1 MGAGE
6 AEKLITANEVSQ
18 HSSLNDLWLV
28 VDNVVYDLSHFAPEH
43 PGGAAVL
50 LQHAGR
56 DATRAY
62 AEVHSPSLIKT
73 SLPASSRI
81 GTLDRTTMPQN
92 WSNPPPQT
100 QAPPSQKAASKP
112 PLETLINA
120 HDFELAAQSSFTP
133 KAWAFVSSAAT
144 DCLTK
149 SRNSS
154 AYDSITLRPRVL
166 RDVSA
171 ADLST
176 EMLGH
181 RIKAPI
187 FCAPTSMGRIVHV
200 EGERELGRG
209 CQRMGLP
216 QCVSTSCSYPLGEVM
231 DAVEQEAE
239 VMSKETS
246 ESKSEREVEPVPVF
260 FQLYVDRDRRKS
272 ENLLKMVRERG
283 VKAIFLTIDAPVIGK
298 READERIKSDESM
311 SVPMSGAQAKNDKK
325 GGALGR
331 LMGSFIDAS
340 LTWDDVA
347 WLRKHAPG
355 LPIVL
360 KGIQT
365 SMDAI
370 KAMEVGVEA
379 IYLTNHGG
387 RSLDTAPATILV
399 LLELQ
404 KCCPQI
410 FERMEVYIDG
420 GITRGTDIFK
430 ALCLGARAVGIGR
443 GFLFSLNYGKEGI
456 EHFVDILM
464 DELKTTMQMCG
475 ITSLDQVHPGLL
487 HTGAVDHLVPG
498 SEEHP
503 YAKWRRRLRTSKL

>member
-6 AEKLITANEVSQ
+6 AEKLIAATEVSQ
-18 HSSLNDLWLV
+18 HNSLNDLWLV

-50 LQHAGR
+50 LKHAGR

-62 AEVHSPSLIKT
+62 SEVHSPSLIKT

-81 GTLDRTTMPQN
+81 GTLDHTTMPQERPK
-92 WSNPPPQT
+92 PPPRT
-100 QAPPSQKAASKP
+100 QAPPRKAASKP

-149 SRNSS
+149 TRNSS
-154 AYDSITLRPRVL
+154 VYDSITLRPRVL
-166 RDVSA
+166 RDVSVV
-171 ADLST
+171 DLST

-181 RIKAPI
+181 EIKAPI
-187 FCAPTSMGRIVHV
+187 FCAPTSMGRMVHA

-209 CQRMGLP
+209 CQRVGVP
-216 QCVSTSCSYPLGEVM
+216 QCVSTSCSYPLGEVV
-231 DAVEQEAE
+231 DAVEEEAE
-239 VMSKETS
+239 AMSR
-246 ESKSEREVEPVPVF
+246 ESSERESEKKVEPVPVF
-260 FQLYVDRDRRKS
+260 FQLYVDKDRRKS
-272 ENLLKMVRERG
+272 EKLLKMVRERG

-298 READERIKSDESM
+298 READERIKSDETM

-340 LTWDDVA
+340 MTWDDVA

-370 KAMEVGVEA
+370 KAMEVGVDA

-387 RSLDTAPATILV
+387 RSLDTAPVTILV

-430 ALCLGARAVGIGR
+430 ALCLGAKAVGIGR

-456 EHFVDILM
+456 EHFVDILV

-503 YAKWRRRLRTSKL
+503 YAKWRPRLRSSKL